1 MSTSSTPSSTFAR
14 ACRCV
19 ALRCVAFWGLTDR
32 PAAVR
37 SGRVVRPLIWGE
49 APLARESHT
58 ATLVGR
64 KIYFMYGCSATA
76 FMDDIVVLDMDSLEW
91 SRPPVNSLKRPS
103 MRFGH
108 TATLVNDHE
117 IW

>member
-1 MSTSSTPSSTFAR
+1 
-14 ACRCV
+14 
-19 ALRCVAFWGLTDR
+19 
-32 PAAVR
+32 
-37 SGRVVRPLIWGE
+37 VVRPLIWGE